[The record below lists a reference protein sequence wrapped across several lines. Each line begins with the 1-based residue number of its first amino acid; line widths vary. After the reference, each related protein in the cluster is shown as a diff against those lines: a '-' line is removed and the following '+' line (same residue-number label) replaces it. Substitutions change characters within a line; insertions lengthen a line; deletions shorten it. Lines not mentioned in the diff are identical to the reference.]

1 MYEFLLR
8 FVVSGEVKAK
18 VAKKWLDASFAT
30 RLIDAFASEDP
41 RERDYLK
48 TILHRVYGKFMSHR
62 ALIRRAIGAV
72 FSAFVFEP
80 PEGGGGGGAGT
91 GERRHAGIGELLEIL
106 GSVIN
111 GFALPL
117 KAEHVSFLE
126 RCLIPLHRHRA
137 LASYHQQLVYCVTQV
152 CGRRGHVAALRWCF
166 RPLPQSHPATC
177 GGPPPCRR

>member
-1 MYEFLLR
+1 MLTLQQVPR
-8 FVVSGEVKAK
+8 RRHA
-18 VAKKWLDASFAT
+18 ALAHPPQAPAS
-30 RLIDAFASEDP
+30 
-41 RERDYLK
+41 
-48 TILHRVYGKFMSHR
+48 R